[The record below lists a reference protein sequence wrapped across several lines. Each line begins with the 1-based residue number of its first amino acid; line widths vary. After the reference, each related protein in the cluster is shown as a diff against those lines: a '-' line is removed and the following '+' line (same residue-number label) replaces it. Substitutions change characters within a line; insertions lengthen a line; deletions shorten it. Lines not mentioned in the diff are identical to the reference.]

1 MLIFA
6 LKRNFSA
13 GRAAALLSFRQ
24 HNALTYNTSHLK
36 ALIMPQWHRLM
47 WQLIQ
52 DIKRHSVSTGQWCM
66 KFISCS
72 HTWTDLKALNK
83 YKFWPVTFPL

>member
-1 MLIFA
+1 MLMLIFA

-36 ALIMPQWHRLM
+36 ALIMPQWQRLM

-52 DIKRHSVSTGQWCM
+52 HIKGHSASPGNG
-66 KFISCS
+66 
-72 HTWTDLKALNK
+72 A
-83 YKFWPVTFPL
+83 